1 MIGHMQVELDIPDGG
16 AAEAENQRRAPR
28 VGTRLKADVRRSGT
42 VRVQATVIDMSV
54 TGFRLESDER
64 LPLGAPI
71 WVRIGQLAPLE
82 AKVVWRD
89 GYRAG
94 CAFNA
99 PLHPSVLDHI
109 VRIAG

>member
-1 MIGHMQVELDIPDGG
+1 MKVELDVPGDVEGE
-16 AAEAENQRRAPR
+16 AANQRRAPR

-42 VRVQATVIDMSV
+42 VRVQATVTDMSV

-71 WVRIGQLAPLE
+71 WVRIGQLSPLE

-89 GYRAG
+89 GYLAG
-94 CAFNA
+94 CAFNS
-99 PLHPSVLDHI
+99 PLHPSVLEHI
-109 VRIAG
+109 VRSAG

>member
-1 MIGHMQVELDIPDGG
+1 MKVELDIPGDL
-16 AAEAENQRRAPR
+16 ASDAENHRRAPR
-28 VGTRLKADVRRSGT
+28 VGTRLTADVRRSGT
-42 VRVQATVIDMSV
+42 IRVRATVTDMSV

-71 WVRIGQLAPLE
+71 WVRIGTLAPLE